1 MPTSGPY
8 RQSAACR
15 LNHKC
20 LAPCRARLAKSPRIE
35 FPEPRALLH
44 RRTRKS
50 FPCESARHSSAAQ
63 REVNHARSGKKYFRR
78 RRKRTVWTIVEN
90 LVADRGDSYA
100 AEAAARLLWTGASS
114 PSQRTLT
121 SFETPGSCIVTPYNT
136 LPVSIVL
143 RLCVTMM
150 NCVWL
155 LISPTSR
162 VNRPTFAS
170 SSGASTSSKIQ
181 NGLG

>member
-1 MPTSGPY
+1 MSRTLP
-8 RQSAACR
+8 RAAG
-15 LNHKC
+15 KI
-20 LAPCRARLAKSPRIE
+20 PRIE

-63 REVNHARSGKKYFRR
+63 REVNHARSGKNISAGEEKEITAI
-78 RRKRTVWTIVEN
+78 KRTVWTIVEN

-100 AEAAARLLWTGASS
+100 AEAAARLLWNGASS

-121 SFETPGSCIVTPYNT
+121 NFETPGSCIVTPYNT

-150 NCVWL
+150 NCVWP

-162 VNRPTFAS
+162 VQRPTLA
-170 SSGASTSSKIQ
+170 
-181 NGLG
+181 